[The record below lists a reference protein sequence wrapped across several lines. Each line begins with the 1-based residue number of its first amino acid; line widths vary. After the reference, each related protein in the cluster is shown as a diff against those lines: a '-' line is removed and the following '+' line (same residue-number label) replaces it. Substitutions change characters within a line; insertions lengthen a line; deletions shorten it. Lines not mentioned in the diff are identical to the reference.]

1 MSLQRSFLII
11 CFQSTR
17 WKTQGGIVKLI
28 WRERNSIDS
37 MTNIGG
43 KPNFFELLA
52 PDAYDPHNLN
62 KMQPLE
68 DNH

>member
-1 MSLQRSFLII
+1 
-11 CFQSTR
+11 
-17 WKTQGGIVKLI
+17 
-28 WRERNSIDS
+28 